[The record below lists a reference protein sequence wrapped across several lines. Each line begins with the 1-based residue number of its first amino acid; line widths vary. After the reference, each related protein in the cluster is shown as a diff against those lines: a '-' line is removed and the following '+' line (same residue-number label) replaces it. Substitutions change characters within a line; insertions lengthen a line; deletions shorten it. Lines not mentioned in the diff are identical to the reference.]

1 MHATPKTTREAL
13 AVFAGAVLVAGSVVV
28 GPALGRAADDNYR
41 TGSGDQAPA
50 DRGTSRRI
58 QQAIVNDKSLS
69 TSAHNV
75 KIVAENGVV
84 TLRGPVVSEKERDE
98 VAAAAK
104 KVSGVKRVDNRL
116 DVASR

>member
-1 MHATPKTTREAL
+1 MFGL
-13 AVFAGAVLVAGSVVV
+13 AVTALGGLTACDRTSGAGADNTARSARDSTGKTVTPMDQSENEGDRSITQRVRKAVV
-28 GPALGRAADDNYR
+28 DN
-41 TGSGDQAPA
+41 DA
-50 DRGTSRRI
+50 
-58 QQAIVNDKSLS
+58 LS
-69 TSAHNV
+69 TNAHNV